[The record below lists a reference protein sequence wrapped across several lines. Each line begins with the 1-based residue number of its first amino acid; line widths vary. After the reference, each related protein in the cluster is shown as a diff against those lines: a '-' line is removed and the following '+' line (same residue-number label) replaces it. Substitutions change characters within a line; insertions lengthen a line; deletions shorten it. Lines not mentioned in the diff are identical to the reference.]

1 MKFISWNVNGI
12 RSCTEKGFLDWF
24 VHEDAD
30 IVCVQETKAAPE
42 QLLPALTQPPG
53 YATFWASAE
62 KKGYSGVA
70 TFTKHS
76 PKATTTG
83 LGVSDHDAH
92 GRTLIHDFGDFV
104 LFNCYFPNSQDDLNR
119 LPLKLAYD
127 AEVMR
132 QCETLRAQGRSVIVC
147 GDFNV
152 AHQPIDIKNSKANE
166 GCSGYTPEER
176 AWMTEFLGMGYVDA
190 FRHLHPNEPDHYT
203 WWSFRT
209 AARKRN
215 VGWRI
220 DYFVIS
226 ADLLTKLKRCYHLPD
241 VFGSDHCPVVL
252 EIEF

>member
-12 RSCTEKGFLDWF
+12 RSCTEKGFLEWF
-24 VHEDAD
+24 AHESPD
-30 IVCVQETKAAPE
+30 ILCIQETKASPE
-42 QLLPALTQPPG
+42 QLPPALTQPQG
-53 YATFWASAE
+53 YSTSWASAE

-70 TFTKHS
+70 TLTKHA
-76 PKATTTG
+76 PKSTTTG
-83 LGVSDHDAH
+83 LGVADHDSH
-92 GRTLIHDFGDFV
+92 GRTLIHDFGEFV

-127 AEVMR
+127 AEIMR
-132 QCETLRAQGRSVIVC
+132 QCEALREKDRSVIVC

-152 AHQPIDIKNSKANE
+152 AHQPIDIKNAKANE
-166 GCSGYTPEER
+166 GCSGYTAEER

-226 ADLLTKLKRCYHLPD
+226 PDLAPRLKRCWHLTD
-241 VFGSDHCPVVL
+241 VFGSDHCPVGL
-252 EIEF
+252 ELDL